1 MNKNTTDKGEAI
13 DQLISGLDFSMAK
26 GLNVMAIVV
35 LGKQENAAVI
45 ETCLFCSPRTDGN
58 LLFLMKYRLPA
69 TD

>member
-35 LGKQENAAVI
+35 LGKQE
-45 ETCLFCSPRTDGN
+45 ECSSH
-58 LLFLMKYRLPA
+58 
-69 TD
+69 